1 MSTRILLVEDDA
13 DSAEAIMLLLQTHGI
28 DVEWAPTAGEAITR
42 YEMDPG
48 HPFDAILL
56 DLMLPDMDGA
66 ALVARLR
73 AIADLP
79 PVLVHSA
86 VSQRDLRLAA
96 AQVRAAAVLQKPVE
110 WSRMRSAL
118 QEVGAYPSV
127 SSP

>member
-1 MSTRILLVEDDA
+1 
-13 DSAEAIMLLLQTHGI
+13 MLLLQTHGI

-86 VSQRDLRLAA
+86 VSQRDLGLAA